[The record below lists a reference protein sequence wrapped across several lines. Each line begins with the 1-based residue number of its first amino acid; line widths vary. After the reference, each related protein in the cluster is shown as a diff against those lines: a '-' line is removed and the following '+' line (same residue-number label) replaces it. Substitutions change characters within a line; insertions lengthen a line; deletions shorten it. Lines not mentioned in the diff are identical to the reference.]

1 METPFESKYEKY
13 VVHLIGHK
21 SCYNLF
27 NIFKII
33 ILLAHPK
40 IYWTLV
46 FLIFYSLIK
55 INKMSNIMPIMLCS
69 TASIG
74 RSENTRVSEYSFELN

>member
-33 ILLAHPK
+33 IGTPK
-40 IYWTLV
+40 NILDISFSYIL
-46 FLIFYSLIK
+46 FA
-55 INKMSNIMPIMLCS
+55 NKN
-69 TASIG
+69 
-74 RSENTRVSEYSFELN
+74 